1 MNIPNPCTVM
11 GTVMAMVT
19 AMVEMVMVIMKR
31 MKNHN
36 KDQIIPSAHHQ
47 ISTLNFLFSL
57 PS

>member
-1 MNIPNPCTVM
+1 MNIPNPFTV
-11 GTVMAMVT
+11 TVKAMAMV
-19 AMVEMVMVIMKR
+19 MVEMVMVIMKR

-36 KDQIIPSAHHQ
+36 KDQIIPSVHHQ